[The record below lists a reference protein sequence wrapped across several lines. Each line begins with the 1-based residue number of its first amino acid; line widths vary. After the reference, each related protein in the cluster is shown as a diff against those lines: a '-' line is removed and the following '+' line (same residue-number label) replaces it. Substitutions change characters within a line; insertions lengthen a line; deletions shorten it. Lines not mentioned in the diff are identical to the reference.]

1 MGQRI
6 AAATAHDHARSAR
19 SRRGLDAP
27 TRGSGIPEIALRREI
42 SRHTCSVLRAA
53 LLGLAIAAATA
64 HADDKPQPRSGS
76 GEPTFWRDVLYPH
89 RDEVD
94 TVLARC
100 RTALD
105 ELDTAELADAAPPA
119 AARRQLAVE
128 LEGALRYAR
137 KLEPDNSDVLQM
149 LGRVADEAGDA
160 RVARDALSD
169 LVNRVGE
176 DHAGADA
183 LDRIGAAAIDAG
195 HYDDA
200 IHALRLAQVSVYTS
214 VPAGAHALV
223 HLATALALAGRNAA
237 AIDVLGDALPPQA
250 SFEPNELALVGFA
263 LAVQYDRDEER
274 SAAFD
279 ILDRM
284 KQQLGDQLAPSLQNA
299 LARMRFAPAEDELYY
314 RALMAEVIG
323 DWSEARTE
331 WLLYAADDAA
341 PYRRRA
347 IDHAHA
353 IDRLPRESKS
363 TPQITLP
370 QIQLLFAPPPPPPQ
384 QQQGTP

>member
-1 MGQRI
+1 VR
-6 AAATAHDHARSAR
+6 
-19 SRRGLDAP
+19 
-27 TRGSGIPEIALRREI
+27 
-42 SRHTCSVLRAA
+42 RAA
-53 LLGLAIAAATA
+53 LLGLAIAATMPAFA
-64 HADDKPQPRSGS
+64 QADDKPKSGS
-76 GEPTFWRDVLYPH
+76 DPTFWRDVLYPH

-94 TVLARC
+94 TVLDRC

-105 ELDTAELADAAPPA
+105 ELDTAELADASPSTS
-119 AARRQLAVE
+119 ARRKLAVE

-137 KLEPDNSDVLQM
+137 KLEPDNADVLQL
-149 LGRVADEAGDA
+149 LGRVADDAGDA
-160 RVARDALSD
+160 SVARDVLAD
-169 LVNRVGE
+169 LVHRVGE

-200 IHALRLAQVSVYTS
+200 IHALRLAQVAAYTS
-214 VPAGAHALV
+214 IGANAHALV
-223 HLATALALAGRNAA
+223 HLATALELAGHSGA
-237 AIDVLGDALPPQA
+237 AIDVLDDALPPQA

-274 SAAFD
+274 GAAFD

-347 IDHAHA
+347 VDHAHA
-353 IDRLPRESKS
+353 IDRLPPAAKERAV
-363 TPQITLP
+363 QLP
-370 QIQLLFAPPPPPPQ
+370 AMPSIYLPPPPPQ
-384 QQQGTP
+384 PQVTP

>member
-1 MGQRI
+1 MR
-6 AAATAHDHARSAR
+6 
-19 SRRGLDAP
+19 P
-27 TRGSGIPEIALRREI
+27 EI
-42 SRHTCSVLRAA
+42 SRHTCSVRRAA

-64 HADDKPQPRSGS
+64 HADDKPQPKS
-76 GEPTFWRDVLYPH
+76 EATFWRDVLYPH

-94 TVLARC
+94 TVLDRC

-137 KLEPDNSDVLQM
+137 KLEPDNADVLQL
-149 LGRVADEAGDA
+149 LGRVADDAGDA

-169 LVNRVGE
+169 LVTRVGE

-195 HYDDA
+195 RYADA

-223 HLATALALAGRNAA
+223 HLATALALDGHSTA
-237 AIDVLGDALPPQA
+237 AIDVLDDALPPQA

-284 KQQLGDQLAPSLQNA
+284 KQQLGDQLAPALQNA

-347 IDHAHA
+347 IDHARA
-353 IDRLPRESKS
+353 LDRLPRESKS

-370 QIQLLFAPPPPPPQ
+370 QIQSLFAPPPPPPQ
-384 QQQGTP
+384 PPQQGTP